1 VGMRKILN
9 SFLITFS
16 LLFFSNVSADS
27 NAEGSKSFVE
37 KLGKEVIETVSD
49 EKLSDSQR
57 RSNFRYLYLNAFD
70 NFYISRFVLGRYW
83 KRIDKSVREE
93 FVKTFNDYIVSTYA
107 PKFKGWQGEFKAV
120 DALIEKNFYNVKMDV
135 INKDGPV
142 LKLIWKI
149 YLDKNKTY
157 KILDVNID
165 GVSMLVTQRAEFM
178 SVIKNN
184 PDGVVGLIK
193 AMKKKII

>member
-1 VGMRKILN
+1 MRKILN
-9 SFLITFS
+9 LFLITFS

-27 NAEGSKSFVE
+27 NAEGSKTFVE

-83 KRIDKSVREE
+83 KRIDKSVKEE

-149 YLDKNKTY
+149 YLDKNKNF

-184 PDGVVGLIK
+184 PNGVVGLIE
-193 AMKKKII
+193 AMKKKISI

>member
-1 VGMRKILN
+1 MRKILN

-16 LLFFSNVSADS
+16 LLFFSNVNADS

-83 KRIDKSVREE
+83 KRIDKSVKEE

-149 YLDKNKTY
+149 YLDKNKNF

-193 AMKKKII
+193 AMKKKILI

>member
-1 VGMRKILN
+1 MRKILN

-16 LLFFSNVSADS
+16 LLFFSNVNADS

-93 FVKTFNDYIVSTYA
+93 FIKTFNDYIVSTYA

>member
-1 VGMRKILN
+1 MSKVLN
-9 SFLITFS
+9 SFVIIFC
-16 LLFFSNVSADS
+16 LLSFSNI
-27 NAEGSKSFVE
+27 NANPHAEQSKSFVE
-37 KLGKEVIETVSD
+37 QLGKELIDTVSD
-49 EKLSDSQR
+49 EKLSETQR
-57 RSNFRYLYLNAFD
+57 RKNFRYLYLNSFD

-83 KRIDKSVREE
+83 KRIDKDVKEE
-93 FVKTFNDYIVSTYA
+93 FVKTFNGYIVSTYA

-120 DALIEKNFYNVKMDV
+120 DALIEKNFYNVTMDV
-135 INKDGPV
+135 INKDGPA

-149 YLDKNKTY
+149 YLDKNKTF

-184 PDGVVGLIK
+184 PNGVIGLIE
-193 AMKKKII
+193 AMKKKISI

>member
-1 VGMRKILN
+1 MRKILN
-9 SFLITFS
+9 LFLITLS
-16 LLFFSNVSADS
+16 LLSFSSVSADS
-27 NAEGSKSFVE
+27 NAEGSKVFVE

-57 RSNFRYLYLNAFD
+57 RSNFRNLYLNAFD

-83 KRIDKSVREE
+83 KRIDKSVKEE

-107 PKFKGWQGEFKAV
+107 PKFKGWEGEFKAV

-135 INKDGPV
+135 INKNGPV

-149 YLDKNKTY
+149 YLDKNKNF

-193 AMKKKII
+193 AMKKKILI

>member
-1 VGMRKILN
+1 MGKIL
-9 SFLITFS
+9 SLFLITFS
-16 LLFFSNVSADS
+16 LLFSSNVNADS
-27 NAEGSKSFVE
+27 NAESSKSFVE

-83 KRIDKSVREE
+83 KRIDKSVKEE

-120 DALIEKNFYNVKMDV
+120 DALMEKNFYNVKMDV
-135 INKDGPV
+135 INKNGPV

-149 YLDKNKTY
+149 YLDKNKNF

-184 PDGVVGLIK
+184 PNGVVGLIE
-193 AMKKKII
+193 AMKKKILI

>member
-1 VGMRKILN
+1 MRKILN
-9 SFLITFS
+9 LFLITFS

-27 NAEGSKSFVE
+27 NAEGSKVFVE

-83 KRIDKSVREE
+83 KRIDKSVKEE

-135 INKDGPV
+135 INKNGPV

-149 YLDKNKTY
+149 YLDKNKNF

-184 PDGVVGLIK
+184 PNGVVGLIE
-193 AMKKKII
+193 AMKKKISI